1 MANERELPKATPSD
15 HFFKTSLT
23 VSCLNFS
30 VEDSVTV
37 SGHVMPSIGYGVDS
51 ACDKMPP
58 L

>member
-1 MANERELPKATPSD
+1 MASERELPKATPSD

-37 SGHVMPSIGYGVDS
+37 SGHVMPSRPIGYGVDS
-51 ACDKMPP
+51 AW
-58 L
+58 